1 MKVSRR
7 DFIRR
12 SLSLGGVV
20 MVLPGL
26 ATCAGKSVLS
36 SANAEEPGFVPGYK
50 RLEEVGKLTERVEQ
64 LWSIYESCHLCPRTC
79 GVNRLKGEK
88 GVCQGSS
95 KVKFATAYPHFGEER
110 CLVGTYGSGAIFFSN
125 CNLRCVFCINFHISQ
140 EGEGRE
146 ISDQELANQMLKLQK
161 RGCRNIN
168 IVTPSHYV
176 PNMVKAVQ
184 MACRKGLNI
193 PLVYNTSPYDGL
205 ETIKLLDG
213 IIDIYLPDF
222 KYMDGKN
229 ASKYSSGA
237 YDYPEVAAAVIKE
250 MHRQVGV
257 LKTDSA
263 GNAYR
268 GLIIRH
274 LVMPNNVSNTDQVLT
289 WIGENLPKNT
299 YVNLMAQ
306 YRPMYKAFDYAEINR
321 RLTRKEFQQAIE
333 WAKAAGLTNLDQN
346 SLSQMPYLS

>member
-1 MKVSRR
+1 MKVTRR

-12 SLSLGGVV
+12 SLSLGGAVV
-20 MVLPGL
+20 ALPGL
-26 ATCAGKSVLS
+26 ASCSDKSSFSLD
-36 SANAEEPGFVPGYK
+36 NPEETSFVPGYK
-50 RLEEVGKLTERVEQ
+50 KLEEAGKLTERVEQ

-88 GVCQGSS
+88 GICQGSS
-95 KVKFATAYPHFGEER
+95 KVKFATAYPHFGEES

-146 ISDQELANQMLKLQK
+146 ISDEELANHMLKLQK
-161 RGCRNIN
+161 RGCRNVN

-213 IIDIYLPDF
+213 IVDIYMPDL

-229 ASKYSSGA
+229 SSKYSSGA
-237 YDYPEVAAAVIKE
+237 YDYPQVATTVIKE
-250 MHRQVGV
+250 MQRQVGV
-257 LKTDSA
+257 LKTDSN
-263 GNAYR
+263 GNAIK
-268 GLIIRH
+268 GLILRH
-274 LVMPNNVSNTDQVLT
+274 LVMPNNVSNTDQVLA

-321 RLTRKEFQQAIE
+321 GITRKEFQQAIE
-333 WAKAAGLTNLDQN
+333 WAKEAALTNLDQR
-346 SLSQMPYLS
+346 SLSQIHHLS

>member
-12 SLSLGGVV
+12 SLSLGGAVA
-20 MVLPGL
+20 VLPGL
-26 ATCAGKSVLS
+26 ASCSDKSSFSLG
-36 SANAEEPGFVPGYK
+36 NPEEPGFVPAYK
-50 RLEEVGKLTERVEQ
+50 NLEESGKLTERVEQ

-95 KVKFATAYPHFGEER
+95 KVKFSAAYPHFGEER
-110 CLVGTYGSGAIFFSN
+110 CLVGKYGSGAIFFSN

-140 EGEGRE
+140 GGEGRE
-146 ISDQELANQMLKLQK
+146 ISDEELANYMLKVQK
-161 RGCRNIN
+161 RGCRNVN

-213 IIDIYLPDF
+213 IVDIYMPDF

-229 ASKYSSGA
+229 SNKYSSGA
-237 YDYPEVAAAVIKE
+237 YDYPQVATTVIKE
-250 MHRQVGV
+250 MQRQVGV
-257 LKTDSA
+257 LKTDSN
-263 GNAYR
+263 GNAIR
-268 GLIIRH
+268 GLILRH

-321 RLTRKEFQQAIE
+321 RITRKEFQQAIK
-333 WAKAAGLTNLDQN
+333 WAKEAGLTNLDQR
-346 SLSQMPYLS
+346 SLSQIHHLS